1 MSTLI
6 TIHRTVWLPWPIK
19 AYVIEGAGVHKIL
32 NKNRPPPLP
41 AVQKPFMAALA
52 RSAASSAATPSSGE
66 AWPRPV
72 RPIEP
77 GKVRMGFVPEE
88 W

>member
-1 MSTLI
+1 MRFSVRLTRV
-6 TIHRTVWLPWPIK
+6 TNIHL
-19 AYVIEGAGVHKIL
+19 YLHF
-32 NKNRPPPLP
+32 PLYNVS

-52 RSAASSAATPSSGE
+52 RSAASSASTPASGE

-72 RPIEP
+72 RPLEP
-77 GKVRMGFVPEE
+77 GKVRMGFIPEE